1 MHLARNARSL
11 GQPQIV
17 TIASLPLLKQKH
29 THHAGAG
36 GGNRES
42 VKPKGLIEVRLDH
55 QNDAGF
61 RGRARYRSVAG
72 GYSKL
77 VPAGR
82 QIVINRGSAT
92 RYNGPLRIESFEFVL
107 KLHTTGRPK
116 AAGRKFDFHT
126 SPAGTHP
133 HLCVSRHGLVI
144 NSNCFQPDGRVVADP
159 RLIWIEMDGSLHTG
173 EP

>member
-11 GQPQIV
+11 GQLQIV
-17 TIASLPLLKQKH
+17 TIASLPRLKQKH
-29 THHAGAG
+29 THDASADGS
-36 GGNRES
+36 NRES

-82 QIVINRGSAT
+82 QIVINRGPTT
-92 RYNGPLRIESFEFVL
+92 RYHGPLRIELVEFEL
-107 KLHTTGRPK
+107 KLHKTGCPK
-116 AAGRKFDFHT
+116 AAGRKFDFHAL
-126 SPAGTHP
+126 PAGTHP
-133 HLCVSRHGLVI
+133 HLSVSRYGLVI
-144 NSNCFQPDGRVVADP
+144 NSNCFQPNGRVVADP
-159 RLIWIEMDGSLHTG
+159 RLIWI
-173 EP
+173 